1 MPRAKIVCTLGPAS
15 ASPERIGELID
26 AGMNVAR
33 LNFSHGTHEDHAKM
47 LAVVRAE
54 ADRKG
59 RAVAVL
65 LDLQGPK
72 IRVGKFASP
81 AGVELKPGAQF
92 TITTDTSVIGD
103 DKRVSTV
110 YSMLPHDVKP
120 GDQILLDD
128 GYLSLTVMEVS
139 DKEVKTVVVTGG
151 VLKNNKGINLPGV
164 EVSAPALSEKD
175 RTDIGFA
182 MRLGVDYVALSFVR
196 RPEDVLE
203 AKRLL
208 TADQVSIPVIA
219 KIEKPQALERLVE
232 IIDVTDGIM
241 VARGDLGVEMGPE
254 KVPLW
259 QKRIIEETN
268 KRGKIVI
275 TATQMLESMITQPRP
290 TRAEASDVANAVLDA
305 SDALML
311 SGETA
316 SGVNPVEAVRT
327 MARIIEEIEKSE
339 YYRANTEVP
348 VINLVNSTNAIAHA
362 AMTAAR
368 SMNLKTIVCVS
379 DSGGAARLVSE
390 YRPEDVVEAKR
401 LLTVDEVCIPVIA
414 KIEKPQALDRLGD
427 IIDVSDGIMVAR
439 GDLGVELGPEKVPLW
454 QKRIIE
460 ETNKRGKIV
469 ITATQMLE
477 SMITQ
482 PRPTRAEASDV
493 ANAVLD
499 ATDALMLSGET
510 ASGLYPVEAVKTMA
524 RIIEEIE
531 RSEYYRANTSAP
543 EINLVN
549 TTNAIAHAA
558 MTAARS
564 MKLKTIVVL
573 SHSGG
578 AARLVSEYR
587 PEANIICMTTN
598 EVTFRRL
605 ALV

>member
-15 ASPERIGELID
+15 ATPEKIGELID

-33 LNFSHGTHEDHAKM
+33 LNFSHGTHEDHAKV
-47 LAVVRAE
+47 LLNVRSEAE
-54 ADRKG
+54 KRGKAI
-59 RAVAVL
+59 AVL

-72 IRVGKFASP
+72 IRVGKFAN
-81 AGVELKPGAQF
+81 GQIELKPGAEF
-92 TITTDTSVIGD
+92 TITIDQCVGD
-103 DKRVSTV
+103 QNRCSTT
-110 YSMLPHDVKP
+110 YSLLPKDVKV
-120 GDQILLDD
+120 GDHILLDD
-128 GYLSLTVMEVS
+128 GYLTLAVTGVT
-139 DKEVKTVVVTGG
+139 DHDVKTVVVAGG
-151 VLKNNKGINLPGV
+151 TLKNNKGINLPGV

-175 RTDIGFA
+175 RIDIGFGL
-182 MRLGVDYVALSFVR
+182 RYGVDYVALSFVR
-196 RPEDVLE
+196 RPEDLIE

-208 TADQVSIPVIA
+208 TADQVMIPVIA
-219 KIEKPQALERLVE
+219 KIEKPQALERLGE
-232 IIDVTDGIM
+232 IIDAADG
-241 VARGDLGVEMGPE
+241 V
-254 KVPLW
+254 
-259 QKRIIEETN
+259 
-268 KRGKIVI
+268 
-275 TATQMLESMITQPRP
+275 
-290 TRAEASDVANAVLDA
+290 
-305 SDALML
+305 
-311 SGETA
+311 
-316 SGVNPVEAVRT
+316 
-327 MARIIEEIEKSE
+327 
-339 YYRANTEVP
+339 
-348 VINLVNSTNAIAHA
+348 
-362 AMTAAR
+362 
-368 SMNLKTIVCVS
+368 
-379 DSGGAARLVSE
+379 
-390 YRPEDVVEAKR
+390 
-401 LLTVDEVCIPVIA
+401 
-414 KIEKPQALDRLGD
+414 
-427 IIDVSDGIMVAR
+427 MVAR

-510 ASGLYPVEAVKTMA
+510 ASGVHPTEAVRTMA

-531 RSEYYRANTSAP
+531 RSEYYRANTEVP
-543 EINLVN
+543 VINLVN
-549 TTNAIAHAA
+549 STNAIAHAA

-605 ALV
+605 ALVWGVTPVMIGPAATTEELLDRVEGTLIERNLALPGENVLITMAVPVGAGLQTNVLKIHQIQH